1 MYGEIRTKREAAM
14 KRWGQLSA
22 ERSSWMSH
30 WQELSK
36 YFLPRSGR
44 FFETGAA
51 GSPNRGDKKH
61 QHIYDNTAI
70 RALNVLTAGLMA
82 GMTSPARPWFRL
94 RTPDEKLNERAPVKK
109 WLHDVAAVMRETF
122 TQANTYRAFRQMYEE
137 LGCFGTSP
145 NIVVPNFDR
154 VIHNFPLTAGEYAID
169 TNAFG
174 EVDTI
179 YRRFDMSV
187 GQMVGMFGLKRCSTH
202 VQNLYNAGNL
212 ASWQEVLH
220 VIEPRRERN
229 PLKLTND
236 NMPYASCYYE
246 VTANEDEYLRISG
259 YRSFRAVAPRWQ
271 TRAADVYG
279 SSPGMIALG
288 DTKQLQHQ
296 QFRKSQAIDFQTLP
310 PLQVPTANKDSI
322 NLTPGRVN
330 GVDVV
335 TSGARSMFD
344 VNLNLND
351 LLQDIND
358 VRFRV
363 KQAFF
368 EDLFL
373 MIVNMPGVQPR
384 TVEEIVERKEEKL
397 LMLGPVLESLH
408 DEMLGPYIELVF
420 SDLLEAGM
428 IPPAP
433 PELQGKQLIVQFVSM
448 LAQAQQMIGLG
459 SIDRLLGTVMNVG
472 QVKPE
477 IADKINTDKLVD
489 IYSDIL
495 GVDPDLVVAGEQVA
509 LIRQQRAQAQQ
520 AAMAVEAAPKV
531 AQAAK
536 TASEVDQ
543 TSAAADALNQLG
555 GL

>member
-1 MYGEIRTKREAAM
+1 M
-14 KRWGQLSA
+14 KRWGQLQA

-36 YFLPRSGR
+36 FFLPRSGR

-61 QHIYDNTAI
+61 QHIYDNTAL
-70 RALNVLTAGLMA
+70 RSLHVLTAGLMA

-94 RTPDEKLNERAPVKK
+94 RTPDDQLNDKHAVKK
-109 WLHDVAAVMRETF
+109 WLHDVASVMREVFSQT
-122 TQANTYRAFRQMYEE
+122 NTYRAFRQMYEE
-137 LGCFGTSP
+137 LGCFGTAP
-145 NIVVPNFDR
+145 NIILPNFDR

-179 YRRFDMSV
+179 YRRFDMNV
-187 GQMVGMFGLKRCSTH
+187 GQIVGKFGLKRCSQH

-212 ASWQEVLH
+212 AAWQEVLH

-259 YRSFRAVAPRWQ
+259 YNQFRAVVPRWQ
-271 TRAADVYG
+271 TRGADVYG

-296 QFRKSQAIDFQTLP
+296 QFRKSQGIDFMTLP
-310 PLQVPTANKDSI
+310 PLQVPTANKDQIS
-322 NLTPGRVN
+322 LTPGRVN

-335 TSGARSMFD
+335 TAGARSLFD
-344 VNLNLND
+344 VNINLEHLLN
-351 LLQDIND
+351 DIND
-358 VRFRV
+358 VRYRI
-363 KQAFF
+363 KQAYF

-373 MIVNMPGVQPR
+373 MIGNMPGVQPR

-408 DEMLGPYIELVF
+408 DEMLGPYIEMVF
-420 SDLLEAGM
+420 ADMLEAGLV
-428 IPPAP
+428 PPAP

-459 SIDRLLGTVMNVG
+459 SIDRLLGTIVNVG
-472 QVKPE
+472 QVKPD
-477 IADKINTDKLVD
+477 ILDKVDTDRVVD

-495 GVDPDLVVAGEQVA
+495 GVDPELIVAGEQVA
-509 LIRQQRAQAQQ
+509 LIREQRQQAQQ
-520 AAMAVEAAPKV
+520 MAMAAEAAPKV
-531 AQAAK
+531 TQAAK
-536 TASEVDQ
+536 TASEIDPA
-543 TSAAADALNQLG
+543 SPAAQALNQLG